1 MALALTI
8 EERGVSLVLAP
19 KKVGFLRR
27 LMSSQPARNFESLS
41 QQDRA
46 FAFALADL
54 RALASDDPESLRI
67 DSDGIWMSH
76 KLVASV
82 DAATADALGLP
93 PVIDLTLRTDA
104 EGLIGSSS
112 FRLKYEWFKDG
123 QRQLPSR
130 EGALMTTASGLRRLP
145 LWLLNAIEVADG
157 FKPGTA
163 DNTQWEA
170 LARFRQAL
178 EPGVHFSANESA
190 ARVSMT
196 DFLSG
201 LEVRL
206 VDRFSISA
214 NESGTDFDVLPFSE
228 SRIQSLGLDADA
240 GEVTEAAG
248 ELTGTSLRTF
258 QSRIR
263 DRGALPAY
271 RLGAGSYVVVDKSVA
286 PVLETMVEVQRGSAA
301 EREDFIR
308 NPRAKITEAMER
320 ALRRSGALEGLSPE
334 AEEAVIEAAAG
345 PVFIETS
352 EFSERVVGIR
362 RFEKQQADRGE
373 SGTTWMP
380 EGFEKLLAEK
390 LELLSDEALIAARQ
404 DVDEAIAA
412 GEPMV
417 SIADVSV
424 PAGSGALDVI
434 DKQIASREDAL
445 QADGEPLQK
454 REPMV
459 LDVKEN
465 FDTLVWEPPLTPRPA
480 SIPFALPE
488 AIKTKMKAHQL
499 ESLDWQ
505 QKAWGSGIAGVLNA
519 DEQGLG
525 KTLQTIAFLVWLK
538 SHMAGA
544 SASHRGPI
552 LVVAPTSLLQNW
564 EQEVDQHVARPG
576 LGHLIRLYGSAVSA
590 RKITGVAGRDTD
602 DGEAKLNFD
611 SIHEAIEEG
620 RAHRFWVLT
629 TYTTLTNY
637 QHSLGRIP
645 FSAVVFDEIQALKN
659 PFCLRAVA
667 ARAMNADFRIG
678 LTGTPIENSTVD
690 LWAIN
695 EQLNPGALGTL
706 KEFRTRYTNPNTE
719 NMAELHARVFEPGPN
734 RPAFALRRLKET
746 VARDLPA
753 KLRYLHPRLMPDVQ
767 ATAYEGARLKLAEGG
782 PAAALKALHHIRTVS
797 VHPGADA
804 VVGDEE
810 FVLASSRLQ
819 ATMDLLRAI
828 QARGERVLVFIEHV
842 KMQYRFIELVKAQL
856 GLSRIDLINGQTPI
870 PKRQAIVNRFQ
881 RHLIDDSGFDMLVLG
896 PKAAGTGLTL
906 TAATN
911 VIHLSRWWNP
921 AVEEQCNDRVHR
933 LGQTKPVAIHV
944 PMAIH
949 SLYREQSFDCLLQS
963 LMARKR
969 KLANSALWPMGDT
982 DGDVSELQRM
992 ISGVACVLTDD
1003 PLQGAIRAMYERDG
1017 FGMPPVEVDRSY
1029 RFS

>member
-8 EERGVSLVLAP
+8 EEGGVSLALPP
-19 KKVGFLRR
+19 KKAGFLRR
-27 LMSSQPARNFESLS
+27 LLSNQPAHDFDSLS
-41 QQDRA
+41 QHDRA

-54 RALASDDPESLRI
+54 RALASDDPESLKI
-67 DSDGIWMSH
+67 ESDGIWMSH

-82 DAATADALGLP
+82 DAANADALGLP
-93 PVIDLTLRTDA
+93 PVVDLTLRTDA

-123 QRQLPSR
+123 QRQLPTR
-130 EGALMTTASGLRRLP
+130 EGALIKTASGLRRLP
-145 LWLLNAIEVADG
+145 LWLLNAIEVADD
-157 FKPGTA
+157 FKQGAA

-178 EPGVHFSANESA
+178 EPGVQFSASESA

-214 NESGTDFDVLPFSE
+214 NDSGTDFDVVPFSE
-228 SRIQSLGLDADA
+228 SRIQSLGLDVDA

-248 ELTGTSLRTF
+248 ELSGTTLQTF

-286 PVLETMVEVQRGSAA
+286 PVLETMVEVQRGPVE
-301 EREDFIR
+301 EREVFIR

-320 ALRRSGALEGLSPE
+320 ALRQSGALDGLSAE
-334 AEEAVIEAAAG
+334 AEEAVIETAAG

-352 EFSERVVGIR
+352 EFSERVVGIK
-362 RFEKQQADRGE
+362 RFEKQQGDRGE
-373 SGTTWMP
+373 GGTTWMP
-380 EGFEKLLAEK
+380 EGFEKLLAER
-390 LELLSDEALIAARQ
+390 LESLSNDALIAARQ
-404 DVDEAIAA
+404 NVSDAIEA

-417 SIADVSV
+417 SVADVSI
-424 PAGSGALDVI
+424 PAGKGALDVI
-434 DKQIASREDAL
+434 DKQIADREEAL
-445 QADGEPLQK
+445 QSDGEPMRK
-454 REPMV
+454 HEPMV

-465 FDTLVWEPPLTPRPA
+465 FEDLHWETPLKPRVASVPVTLPV
-480 SIPFALPE
+480 
-488 AIKTKMKAHQL
+488 AIHTKMKAHQL
-499 ESLDWQ
+499 ESLGWQ
-505 QKAWGSGIAGVLNA
+505 QKAWASGIAGVLNA

-538 SHMAGA
+538 SHMANS
-544 SASHRGPI
+544 SASHRGPV

-564 EQEVDQHVARPG
+564 EQEVAQHVARPG

-590 RKITGVAGRDTD
+590 RKITGASGRDTD
-602 DGEAKLNFD
+602 DGEAKLDFD
-611 SIHEAIEEG
+611 SIYEAIEEG

-645 FSAVVFDEIQALKN
+645 FSAAVFDEIQALKN

-678 LTGTPIENSTVD
+678 LTGTPIENSAID

-706 KEFRTRYTNPNTE
+706 KEFRARYNSPDAE
-719 NMAELHARVFEPGPN
+719 NMAELHARVFEPDAD

-767 ATAYEGARLKLAEGG
+767 ANAYEGARLKLAEGG

-797 VHPGADA
+797 THPATDA

-810 FVLASSRLQ
+810 FILASSRLQ

-856 GLSRIDLINGQTPI
+856 GLPRIDLINGQTPI

-881 RHLIDDSGFDMLVLG
+881 SHLTDDGGFDMLVLG

-933 LGQTKPVAIHV
+933 LGQTRPVAIHV
-944 PMAIH
+944 PMAVH

-982 DGDVSELQRM
+982 DGDASDLQRM
-992 ISGVACVLTDD
+992 ITDIAGVQAGD
-1003 PLQGAIRAMYERDG
+1003 PLQGAIEAMFKRDG
-1017 FGMPPVEVDRSY
+1017 LRMPSIEVDGSY
-1029 RFS
+1029 LFQ